1 MCGPLFFERNTLNWN
16 EYQQGAL
23 STAIYPLKRELEYTV
38 LGLCSEVGEVGE
50 AYAVGKTGWGYS
62 NEQIKALK
70 KEIGDSFWYCAA
82 IADALNMSL
91 SEVAN
96 YGEALGLPAVVAP
109 TSRGLTVLAIVAESS
124 AMAGIVKKAI
134 RDNEGFVS
142 TEARVKLVESLY
154 RAVWMLDGMCQH
166 FYTTRHTVM
175 VENLNKLADRKSRG
189 VLQGSG
195 DNR

>member
-1 MCGPLFFERNTLNWN
+1 M
-16 EYQQGAL
+16 

-50 AYAVGKTGWGYS
+50 AYAAGKNGWGYS
-62 NEQIKALK
+62 QEQIKALK
-70 KEIGDSFWYCAA
+70 KEIGDCFWYCAA
-82 IADALNMSL
+82 VADALEL
-91 SEVAN
+91 TLDEVAL
-96 YGEALGLPAVVAP
+96 YGYKLGLPPIVAP
-109 TSRGLTVLAIVAESS
+109 NSRGLTVLAIVKEASE
-124 AMAGIVKKAI
+124 MAGVVKKAI

-142 TEARVKLVESLY
+142 TEGRVKLVQSLY
-154 RAVWMLDGMCQH
+154 RTVWLLDGMCHQFH
-166 FYTTRHTVM
+166 TNRHVVL

>member
-1 MCGPLFFERNTLNWN
+1 LFFERNALNWN

-50 AYAVGKTGWGYS
+50 AYAAGKQGWGYTAD
-62 NEQIKALK
+62 QVKALK
-70 KEIGDSFWYCAA
+70 KEIGDSFWYAAA
-82 IADALNMSL
+82 IADALGMSL

-96 YGEALGLPAVVAP
+96 YGEYLGLPPVKA
-109 TSRGLTVLAIVAESS
+109 TKSRGLTVLAIVAESS

-142 TEARVKLVESLY
+142 TEARLKLVQSLY
-154 RAVWMLDGMCQH
+154 RAVWLLDGLCDH
-166 FYTTRHTVM
+166 YGTSRHVVM

>member
-1 MCGPLFFERNTLNWN
+1 MNWN

-50 AYAVGKTGWGYS
+50 AYAAGKQGWGYS
-62 NEQIKALK
+62 GDEIKALK
-70 KEIGDSFWYCAA
+70 KEIGDCFWYVAA
-82 IADALNMSL
+82 VADALDL
-91 SEVAN
+91 TLAEIAN
-96 YGEALGLPAVVAP
+96 YGETLGLPAVVASK
-109 TSRGLTVLAIVAESS
+109 SRGLTVLAIVKESS
-124 AMAGIVKKAI
+124 EMAGVVKKAI

-142 TEARVKLVESLY
+142 TEARVKLVQSLY
-154 RAVWMLDGMCQH
+154 RTVWLLDGLCEH
-166 FYTTRHTVM
+166 FYTSRHVVM